1 MEFRFL
7 SDAREVSSQ
16 RRSYELIDT
25 TDSSIG
31 YVIKVERGSVRSALR
46 TKKVQF
52 SKGREEGGGVLV
64 KLTNSLGPTI
74 PVLFCTFGDPRD
86 QFHDSTMGS
95 KRKRKRTRYLVQAPH
110 APTLRLVFNA
120 FPSIV

>member
-31 YVIKVERGSVRSALR
+31 YVIKVERRSVRSALR
-46 TKKVQF
+46 AKGVRKF
-52 SKGREEGGGVLV
+52 SFQREGRKEAVFLVTHEFTGTDDTGVILY
-64 KLTNSLGPTI
+64 TS
-74 PVLFCTFGDPRD
+74 
-86 QFHDSTMGS
+86 
-95 KRKRKRTRYLVQAPH
+95 APH
-110 APTLRLVFNA
+110 ISSMITRWD
-120 FPSIV
+120 